1 MDFLDS
7 NKTKIVVGIHVIVVA
22 VIIFIGAMV
31 GTSLRKLST
40 EEGNLIKTLQSQ
52 LPQHCFVF
60 SLALLKHGFHKQ

>member
-7 NKTKIVVGIHVIVVA
+7 NKTKIVCVTVVA

-40 EEGNLIKTLQSQ
+40 EEGNLIKTLQS
-52 LPQHCFVF
+52 LEIEFV
-60 SLALLKHGFHKQ
+60 SEC